1 MLPHARLHLH
11 AVVDTPLRLPDYA
24 GSTLRGAFGGAL
36 RRIACMTRT
45 PTCTGCPLLRTCP
58 YAVVFESAPP
68 AEGHSL
74 QKFSE
79 IPRPYVIEP
88 PAWGA
93 REWLPGE
100 TLDFTMVLLG
110 RAIEQ
115 TPLILLAW
123 QRALAQGIGPGD
135 GRAQLLHVTQ
145 ECTTG
150 EHLVFDAA
158 ERSIQ
163 APQPEPIPPSAPPVT
178 ATLHFHTPLR
188 LQANGHALGAERVD
202 ARRLILA
209 LARRISLL
217 GEFHGHGAPGFDFA
231 ALTSDAE
238 ALIETR
244 HLSWLDWSRRSS
256 RQRRTMALGGLVGE
270 WTLNGDLTRIWPLLQ
285 FGQIT
290 HVGKEAVFGLGAYRL
305 SASAQKD
312 AALDHSD
319 RKDIEYH
326 GHPSIRSSNI

>member
-1 MLPHARLHLH
+1 MLPHARLRFQ

-36 RRIACMTRT
+36 RRIACMTHV

-79 IPRPYVIEP
+79 VPRPYVIEP

-93 REWLPGE
+93 REWQPGE
-100 TLDFTMVLLG
+100 TLEFSMVLLG
-110 RAIEQ
+110 RALEQ
-115 TPLILLAW
+115 APLIVLAW

-135 GRAQLLHVTQ
+135 GRAQLLRVTQ
-145 ECTTG
+145 ETATS
-150 EHLVFDAA
+150 EHRVFDTDD
-158 ERSIQ
+158 RNIQ
-163 APQPEPIPPSAPPVT
+163 APRIESVPPSTPPTT

-188 LQANGHALGAERVD
+188 LQANGHALGAERVN

-217 GEFHGHGAPGFDFA
+217 AEFHGHGAPGFDFA
-231 ALTSDAE
+231 ALAKDAE
-238 ALIETR
+238 ALTETR
-244 HLSWLDWSRRSS
+244 NLSWRDWSRRSS
-256 RQRRTMALGGLVGE
+256 RQQQTMALGGLVGE
-270 WTLNGDLTRIWPLLQ
+270 WTLNGDLSRIWPFLQ
-285 FGQIT
+285 FGQTT
-290 HVGKEAVFGLGAYRL
+290 HVGKEAVFGLGGYRV
-305 SASAQKD
+305 SV
-312 AALDHSD
+312 
-319 RKDIEYH
+319 
-326 GHPSIRSSNI
+326 PVSN

>member
-1 MLPHARLHLH
+1 MLPHARLRLH

-36 RRIACMTRT
+36 RRIACMTRV

-58 YAVVFESAPP
+58 YAAVFESAPP
-68 AEGHSL
+68 AEGHCL

-93 REWLPGE
+93 REWQPGE
-100 TLDFTMVLLG
+100 TLEFTIVLLG

-115 TPLILLAW
+115 ASLILLAW
-123 QRALAQGIGPGD
+123 QRALAHGIGPGY
-135 GRAQLLHVTQ
+135 GRSRLLRVTQ
-145 ECTTG
+145 GCTKG

-158 ERSIQ
+158 DGKTQ
-163 APQPEPIPPSAPPVT
+163 ALRLESVSSCTPPAI

-188 LQANGHALGAERVD
+188 LQANGHALGAERVN

-217 GEFHGHGAPGFDFA
+217 AEFHGSGAPGFDFA
-231 ALTSDAE
+231 ALASDAE
-238 ALIETR
+238 ALTETR
-244 HLSWLDWSRRSS
+244 HLSWRDWSRRSS
-256 RQRRTMALGGLVGE
+256 RQQRTMALGGLVGE
-270 WTLNGDLTRIWPLLQ
+270 WTLDGDLTRIWPLLQ
-285 FGQIT
+285 FGQTT
-290 HVGKEAVFGLGAYRL
+290 HVGKEAVFGLGGYRL
-305 SASAQKD
+305 SP
-312 AALDHSD
+312 L
-319 RKDIEYH
+319 I
-326 GHPSIRSSNI
+326 